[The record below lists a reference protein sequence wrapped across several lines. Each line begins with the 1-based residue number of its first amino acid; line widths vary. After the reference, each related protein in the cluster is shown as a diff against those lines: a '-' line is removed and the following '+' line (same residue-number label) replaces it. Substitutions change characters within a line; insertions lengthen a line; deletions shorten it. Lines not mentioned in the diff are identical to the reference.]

1 MRGHDLPQAPDLWDY
16 RGVLAEPNGV
26 GGSIRRALRP
36 NWVILVLSLVC
47 AVVFG
52 GIGAFVV
59 FVSGCRTTWGG
70 GQDCSDYSAL
80 GIAVADLLA
89 WPIILFDWILSR
101 AKSSG
106 SGNGELIQSFWWIA
120 ASVLWAYYYLIVA
133 VLRAFR
139 SWGEMRNAP
148 LSLK

>member
-1 MRGHDLPQAPDLWDY
+1 M
-16 RGVLAEPNGV
+16 LAEPNGV
-26 GGSIRRALRP
+26 AKSLRLALRP
-36 NWVILVLSLVC
+36 NWVMLVLSLVC
-47 AVVFG
+47 AVFLG
-52 GIGAFVV
+52 GIGAFVG
-59 FVSGCRTTWGG
+59 FVSGCHTNFGG
-70 GQDCSDYSAL
+70 GQDCSGYSPP
-80 GIAVADLLA
+80 GIAVADVLA